1 MRFQEQTERAIWL
14 LSGAGDHPRSHVFDF
29 TSLPSVCEK
38 QSLSILEEAGTPEK
52 LRKNRLARTPR
63 ATAAVVSK
71 YRSMI
76 LEQTTCFCGRTLPC
90 PS

>member
-14 LSGAGDHPRSHVFDF
+14 LSGAGDHPRSDVFDF

-52 LRKNRLARTPR
+52 LRKNRLAGHQELQQLLCQN
-63 ATAAVVSK
+63 
-71 YRSMI
+71 I
-76 LEQTTCFCGRTLPC
+76 GQ
-90 PS
+90 